1 MSILKNLFDFLFL
14 TPGFFCAEAL
24 KCRDTYL
31 EFPFPE
37 NSIKIAQGAFRNA
50 TWFKFFVA
58 QVKIYKNVCNYNC
71 LFLVQLT

>member
-1 MSILKNLFDFLFL
+1 MSILKYLFDFLFL

-31 EFPFPE
+31 EFPLPD
-37 NSIKIAQGAFRNA
+37 NSIKIAQGAFCNA
-50 TWFKFFVA
+50 IWLKFFVA
-58 QVKIYKNVCNYNC
+58 QVKIYKNFCYYSC